1 MKVFAQGNALLL
13 RLDADEDLVEAL
25 ESYSGQGALW
35 VDGAGALRD
44 VELED
49 ADGEIRKVG
58 AVEAISIRGVAM
70 ADEVE
75 LHGTL
80 MRGAQALGGR
90 IRRAKV
96 VRCLLRGERFQAVDA
111 ADAFSPE
118 SLGGGSERGSWAA
131 AAAVSAKVT
140 PEAPAAAAAPSVGGG
155 WGAAIAASEAA
166 QEVRT
171 RKARPRRLAPAP
183 QPQTIRSAKTR
194 AKMPAFLDEPEI
206 ESGDFVDH
214 KQFGICKVVRVSD
227 DGALLI
233 KLPTG
238 RTKQIKL
245 TVLEVLPAREDTK
258 RRIFPLRPRSK

>member
-1 MKVFAQGNALLL
+1 MRVFAQGDALLL

-25 ESYSGQGALW
+25 ESYSGEGALW
-35 VDGAGALRD
+35 VDGAGNLRD

-49 ADGEIRKVG
+49 AEGEVRKIG
-58 AVEAISIRGVAM
+58 AVEAISIRGVVM

-90 IRRAKV
+90 IRGAKA
-96 VRCLLRGERFQAVDA
+96 VRCVLRGERFQAVDA
-111 ADAFSPE
+111 ADTFAPE

-131 AAAVSAKVT
+131 AAAASSSASPT
-140 PEAPAAAAAPSVGGG
+140 PAAASASVGGG

-166 QEVRT
+166 EEVRT
-171 RKARPRRLAPAP
+171 RKARPRRMAAAP
-183 QPQTIRSAKTR
+183 QPQTIRSAKAR

-258 RRIFPLRPRSK
+258 RRIYPLRPRSK